1 MSTMGQTSSQI
12 QASQAQDQSQQLLE
26 GVSAST
32 PRLDGAADDMA
43 EDAPAGKKRKVS
55 AQGGQAAKRKKKDRT
70 ASAQER
76 EANADGQNE
85 PESRATAPIDVP
97 ADEPT
102 IKVMKRK
109 TAKKAA
115 ADVARDLQP
124 NDQQT
129 RPARNNSPRRI
140 PPETQEPPPT
150 QPEIADS
157 QMEPNAQGASQYG
170 KKGKKKKATGRKS
183 GLNLAPAVLPEP
195 EALEVPDTQAGA
207 EDSSGPVEKAE
218 ATSPSRREA
227 PTEDFQFR
235 RLSKRSADAEVQA
248 ESEEVQRRASDADAG
263 DAAAVP
269 VQKPKAKKRKKAKA
283 ASSPVEDRVGQDPL
297 IMATSQTQKKRTP
310 KHLRPIY
317 ETDTEEEEETRM
329 QQAEVKKEEPV
340 PKQTAEDTK
349 EQKNKRKALETTN
362 ADNAR
367 VKPKARRGAGKAV
380 ENEGDMGIPPTPPV
394 ATQDALEGSS
404 TSAPAAREA
413 PTPPTS
419 ISGSGG
425 LREDYSEVDATD
437 QVAGWLDSQPEA
449 GLAPVPSSRNATPEK
464 RRKSKPE
471 PVQSAT
477 KQNRRRKSAMYDDDS
492 DEFQPED
499 QENVAPEADSV
510 PRDEENKRRKK
521 SKKDAAE
528 FQPIRQVAD
537 SDDEVKVKRPLPA
550 NKNQSAA
557 PQRDDDAI
565 AKGPFTEAERNTV
578 DDIFAT
584 MLKDSSMNES
594 DFRASIQTWR
604 EATEF
609 KQAVHEA
616 LPHRPKPA
624 IRKFCQRRYHNLERG
639 AWSAEDDDSLRRA
652 HAANPGAWT
661 QISALVG
668 RTAADCKDRWKNSLM
683 LEKTMQLGPWSQDE
697 ETALTKAVDDC
708 VKEIKEANKGDK
720 ALTKDRAK
728 MEGMI
733 SWATVAEKLGGTRS
747 AKRCN
752 EKWQRMKHRAHST
765 AYTQPPIATGANA
778 ESQSKKL
785 RQAAHRY
792 NKCGAGDH
800 YDILTE
806 IHTAIP
812 DHEQDY
818 ALESTF
824 WSRVAVA
831 NPKSRFDSAMRRRG
845 FYDAQEK
852 FKDDVPAQRTM
863 AGTAKA
869 LADHLEERLGLE
881 GLQDQRKWVP
891 KKRAKKEKAKEDDEA
906 EEEQLEVAR
915 PPFAK
920 PPREKPSK
928 KSAQQAAKAF
938 KSAEKVEHSESE
950 EEEDEGEEAEPE
962 AEIQSSPSPDRKR
975 RFSRGKRQPVED
987 VDDSPDELAIEDSQP
1002 TPRGRKPEK
1011 SSDMVTVSSIP
1022 SADSEEMAVR
1032 EPVAKR
1038 GKTKTMGKKR

>member
-1 MSTMGQTSSQI
+1 
-12 QASQAQDQSQQLLE
+12 
-26 GVSAST
+26 
-32 PRLDGAADDMA
+32 
-43 EDAPAGKKRKVS
+43 
-55 AQGGQAAKRKKKDRT
+55 
-70 ASAQER
+70 
-76 EANADGQNE
+76 
-85 PESRATAPIDVP
+85 
-97 ADEPT
+97 
-102 IKVMKRK
+102 
-109 TAKKAA
+109 
-115 ADVARDLQP
+115 
-124 NDQQT
+124 
-129 RPARNNSPRRI
+129 
-140 PPETQEPPPT
+140 
-150 QPEIADS
+150 
-157 QMEPNAQGASQYG
+157 
-170 KKGKKKKATGRKS
+170 
-183 GLNLAPAVLPEP
+183 
-195 EALEVPDTQAGA
+195 
-207 EDSSGPVEKAE
+207 
-218 ATSPSRREA
+218 
-227 PTEDFQFR
+227 
-235 RLSKRSADAEVQA
+235 
-248 ESEEVQRRASDADAG
+248 
-263 DAAAVP
+263 
-269 VQKPKAKKRKKAKA
+269 
-283 ASSPVEDRVGQDPL
+283 
-297 IMATSQTQKKRTP
+297 
-310 KHLRPIY
+310 
-317 ETDTEEEEETRM
+317 
-329 QQAEVKKEEPV
+329 
-340 PKQTAEDTK
+340 
-349 EQKNKRKALETTN
+349 
-362 ADNAR
+362 
-367 VKPKARRGAGKAV
+367 
-380 ENEGDMGIPPTPPV
+380 
-394 ATQDALEGSS
+394 
-404 TSAPAAREA
+404 
-413 PTPPTS
+413 
-419 ISGSGG
+419 
-425 LREDYSEVDATD
+425 
-437 QVAGWLDSQPEA
+437 
-449 GLAPVPSSRNATPEK
+449 
-464 RRKSKPE
+464 
-471 PVQSAT
+471 
-477 KQNRRRKSAMYDDDS
+477 
-492 DEFQPED
+492 
-499 QENVAPEADSV
+499 
-510 PRDEENKRRKK
+510 
-521 SKKDAAE
+521 
-528 FQPIRQVAD
+528 
-537 SDDEVKVKRPLPA
+537 
-550 NKNQSAA
+550 
-557 PQRDDDAI
+557 
-565 AKGPFTEAERNTV
+565 
-578 DDIFAT
+578 

-708 VKEIKEANKGDK
+708 VKEIKEVNKGDK

-752 EKWQRMKHRAHST
+752 EKWQKMKHRAHST
-765 AYTQPPIATGANA
+765 AYTQPPIATGASA

-792 NKCGAGDH
+792 KKCGAGDH

-950 EEEDEGEEAEPE
+950 EEEDEEEEAEPE
-962 AEIQSSPSPDRKR
+962 AEVQSSPSPDRKR

-1032 EPVAKR
+1032 EPVVKR